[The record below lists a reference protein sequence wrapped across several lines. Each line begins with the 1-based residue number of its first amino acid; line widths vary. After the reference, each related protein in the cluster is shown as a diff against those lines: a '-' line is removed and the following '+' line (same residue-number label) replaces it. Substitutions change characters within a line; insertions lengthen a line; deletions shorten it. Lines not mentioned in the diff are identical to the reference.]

1 MSKNLE
7 SKFFAFCVVFLLRGC
22 WMGVW
27 FCVSPDGHPPRG
39 MLKPP
44 QSTFI
49 FLKFGHFFALV
60 SLPLDVA
67 VSPHQLGAGCD
78 RERALSIF
86 LAPRIMWDVVFPL
99 PMDAKGVLCR
109 EARHAT
115 PGSSQAPFPMAKAF
129 QGIFKVPIFDGGAW
143 LALPGTRRL
152 GAGGMLLA
160 EQHPWQVH
168 GGFAHFL
175 PFFAPCW

>member
-1 MSKNLE
+1 
-7 SKFFAFCVVFLLRGC
+7 
-22 WMGVW
+22 
-27 FCVSPDGHPPRG
+27 

-44 QSTFI
+44 QSGFA

-86 LAPRIMWDVVFPL
+86 LAPRMLLMRNVVFPL
-99 PMDAKGVLCR
+99 PMDAKGVLCW
-109 EARHAT
+109 EASHAT

-143 LALPGTRRL
+143 LALLGTRRL

-160 EQHPWQVH
+160 EQHP
-168 GGFAHFL
+168 
-175 PFFAPCW
+175 